1 VPDAWAIE
9 QVFPIMPIHRLTE
22 RPDIRGRLCDLTCD
36 SDGRLDLYVDREGV
50 MSTMALHELKEEQ
63 PYLLAIF
70 MVGAY
75 QEILGDMHNL
85 FGDTN
90 AVNVVVNADGNGW
103 SLEGAEHGDR
113 TDELLRYVHLAPE
126 ELAQSYRRKFA
137 ATSLPQAVKS
147 ALLAELEAG
156 LSGYTYLS

>member
-1 VPDAWAIE
+1 
-9 QVFPIMPIHRLTE
+9 
-22 RPDIRGRLCDLTCD
+22 
-36 SDGRLDLYVDREGV
+36 
-50 MSTMALHELKEEQ
+50 
-63 PYLLAIF
+63 
-70 MVGAY
+70 MVAGAY

-90 AVNVVVNADGNGW
+90 AVNVAINPVAGGESW
-103 SLEGAEHGDR
+103 KLEGAEHGDR

-137 ATSLPQAVKS
+137 ASGLPPAQRN

>member
-1 VPDAWAIE
+1 
-9 QVFPIMPIHRLTE
+9 
-22 RPDIRGRLCDLTCD
+22 
-36 SDGRLDLYVDREGV
+36 
-50 MSTMALHELKEEQ
+50 
-63 PYLLAIF
+63 

-90 AVNVVVNADGNGW
+90 AVNVVVRGDDW
-103 SLEGAEHGDR
+103 VLEGAEHGDR

-137 ATSLPQAVKS
+137 AIELPAATKA